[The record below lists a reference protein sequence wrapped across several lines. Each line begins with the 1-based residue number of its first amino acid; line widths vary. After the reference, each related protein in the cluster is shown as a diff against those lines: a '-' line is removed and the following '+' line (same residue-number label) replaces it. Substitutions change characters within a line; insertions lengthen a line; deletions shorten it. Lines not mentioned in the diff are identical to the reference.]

1 VLIQRVRLEDF
12 FSRLDELERL
22 LALLLPRARSLC
34 ASLFWLLARAPRLP
48 ASERL
53 MVPPERELP
62 EREEE
67 EEERDAIENSLVGVV
82 STLGVTPGDAIGIAL
97 RLA

>member
-1 VLIQRVRLEDF
+1 LEGF
-12 FSRLDELERL
+12 FSRLDERL

-48 ASERL
+48 ASDRL
-53 MVPPERELP
+53 MLLP

-67 EEERDAIENSLVGVV
+67 DEERDAMGNSFALVWGP
-82 STLGVTPGDAIGIAL
+82 TLGPVTGKAVGSAL

>member
-1 VLIQRVRLEDF
+1 VPAIQRVRLEDF
-12 FSRLDELERL
+12 FSRLEELERL

-53 MVPPERELP
+53 VLLP

-67 EEERDAIENSLVGVV
+67 EEERDAIEKL
-82 STLGVTPGDAIGIAL
+82 LGWCVCQL
-97 RLA
+97 